1 MDRSLSPAKR
11 PNKRRQARHGR
22 AWRRFS
28 PGGVTCRYCPHDS
41 SKHLCTSGQPHFY
54 GRATPEEAADPDL
67 ALYRH
72 KTTGGPV
79 LVRRVV
85 VARDAELI
93 TAFCRACARELGTH
107 QVLCFQRT
115 LATGEV
121 VGINGSHAIDR
132 TKGDTL

>member
-1 MDRSLSPAKR
+1 MDKTLSPAKR
-11 PNKRRQARHGR
+11 PNKRRQHRHGR

-41 SKHLCTSGQPHFY
+41 SSHLCTSGQPHFY
-54 GRATPEEAADPDL
+54 RRATHDEERDPYL
-67 ALYRH
+67 TLYKH
-72 KTTGGPV
+72 ETPGGSV
-79 LVRRVV
+79 LVRRLV

-93 TAFCRACARELGTH
+93 TAFCRACTRDLGTH

-121 VGINGSHAIDR
+121 VGINGSHDKPIA
-132 TKGDTL
+132 KGVTT